1 MERHA
6 PPMFVEPLD
15 LRSSALVVWD
25 MQHGIAGRAYNR
37 AEIVPRIA
45 ELLTAYRARRL
56 PIVYSQHTVPP
67 EGWGNPSMARN
78 MRRRGVPPTGFRLAP
93 GSPEWEI
100 LPELAP
106 RPDELVLPKTTP
118 SFFVGTPLESML
130 RFRHIESLV
139 LTGVS
144 TERGILETARHALTL
159 GFHPLVI
166 EDACGSMSPEG
177 QSAALAQLR
186 TMCDVE
192 SAASV
197 VARLPPIA

>member
-1 MERHA
+1 MS
-6 PPMFVEPLD
+6 VEPLD

-56 PIVYSQHTVPP
+56 PIVFSQHTTPP
-67 EGWGNPSMARN
+67 EAWANPSMARG
-78 MRRRGVPPTGFRLAP
+78 MQRRGLPLTGFRLVP
-93 GSPEWEI
+93 GSAEWEI
-100 LPELAP
+100 LSEVAP
-106 RPDELVLPKTTP
+106 RADELVLAKTTP

-130 RFRHIESLV
+130 RFRRIESLV

-159 GFHPLVI
+159 GFHPLVV
-166 EDACGSMSPEG
+166 EDACGSMSPET
-177 QSAALAQLR
+177 QSGALTLLR
-186 TMCDVE
+186 SMCDVE
-192 SAASV
+192 TVASV